1 MDELLALLT
10 WLRQRAEQDAELRR
24 LLRGAAD
31 ALHAL
36 AREVAPV
43 QSELPPAAAAPSAP
57 REPVMSAEA
66 AAANL
71 EAAWMGPAPTVAPR
85 PAVVE
90 AAGLRNEALE
100 GLPARARLKAEAT
113 RWLLER
119 DRLMQQGAFDTD
131 VQPRDRDLIAR
142 AKLLPNCYLWMSSH
156 GGLSV
161 AEPAR
166 LTDLAGA
173 FEAMAAAAELLRQLV
188 PQAEE
193 QREAFE
199 HALDLAAEAQS
210 MVRVAVDR
218 VAPRPDHDQDALFRW
233 LRSAASEYQILIR
246 RHMRLDDPADPAESA
261 GLFERIAWAE
271 NELQAARQRQTRF
284 RQWMN
289 KLHYH
294 LGKANEASEE
304 EEARRHWL
312 RVVDIVDGEVSN
324 GTPPSNIEI
333 RDQLLPYVEQMPELE
348 ELPPGFARVLREL
361 ERYLVSRAPEPDPRA
376 APEDTPEIRAAA
388 ELLRGRDVV
397 LIGGVARP
405 HAREKL
411 ERAFE
416 LGRLEWITTRE
427 HQSIAEFE
435 APVAR
440 DEVALVLLAIRWSSH
455 SFNDVKLFCDKYGK
469 PLVRLPAGY
478 GPNQVAVQ
486 ILQQRGAQLRSQ
498 LR

>member
-1 MDELLALLT
+1 MALLS
-10 WLRQRAEQDAELRR
+10 WLRHRAEQDAELRR
-24 LLRGAAD
+24 LLRGAAE

-36 AREVAPV
+36 ARDVAPPP
-43 QSELPPAAAAPSAP
+43 ELPPAPLPPSPP

-71 EAAWMGPAPTVAPR
+71 QAAWLGPLPAAGPRVSAAEAP
-85 PAVVE
+85 
-90 AAGLRNEALE
+90 GLRNEALE

-113 RWLLER
+113 RWLVER
-119 DRLMQQGAFDTD
+119 DRLMQQGTFETD

-161 AEPAR
+161 AEPGR

-199 HALDLAAEAQS
+199 GALDLAAEAQS
-210 MVRVAVDR
+210 MVRVAVER
-218 VAPRPDHDQDALFRW
+218 VASRPDHDQDALFRW

-246 RHMRLDDPADPAESA
+246 RHMRLDDPADPADWA

-271 NELQAARQRQTRF
+271 NELQSARQRQTQF
-284 RQWMN
+284 RQRMN
-289 KLHYH
+289 RLHYH
-294 LGKANEASEE
+294 LKKFDEAPDADD
-304 EEARRHWL
+304 AREHWL
-312 RVVDIVDGEVSN
+312 RVVELVDGEVSN

-333 RDQLLPYVEQMPELE
+333 RDQLLPYVEQMPEME
-348 ELPPGFARVLREL
+348 ELPAGFARVLREL
-361 ERYLVSRAPEPDPRA
+361 ERYLVSRAAEPDARA

-435 APVAR
+435 APIAR
-440 DEVALVLLAIRWSSH
+440 AETALVLLAIRWSSH
-455 SFNDVKLFCDKYGK
+455 SFNDVKVFCDKYGK

-486 ILQQRGAQLRSQ
+486 ILQQRGEQLRAQLR
-498 LR
+498 

>member
-1 MDELLALLT
+1 VDELLALLN
-10 WLRQRAEQDAELRR
+10 WLRQRAEQDPELRR
-24 LLRGAAD
+24 LLRAAAD

-36 AREVAPV
+36 AREGAPPPAE
-43 QSELPPAAAAPSAP
+43 SPAAPLPPSVP
-57 REPVMSAEA
+57 REPVISAEA
-66 AAANL
+66 AAAKL
-71 EAAWMGPAPTVAPR
+71 TAEWLGPVPAAAPR
-85 PAVVE
+85 PAVAEVPRLWHG
-90 AAGLRNEALE
+90 GLEW
-100 GLPARARLKAEAT
+100 LPARARLKAEAT

-161 AEPAR
+161 GEPAR
-166 LTDLAGA
+166 LMDLAGA

-199 HALDLAAEAQS
+199 QALDLAAEAQS
-210 MVRVAVDR
+210 MVRVAVER
-218 VAPRPDHDQDALFRW
+218 VASRPDQDQDGLFRW
-233 LRSAASEYQILIR
+233 LRSAANEFQILIR
-246 RHMRLDDPADPAESA
+246 RHMRLDDPADPADSA

-271 NELQAARQRQTRF
+271 HELQAARQRQTQF
-284 RQWMN
+284 RQRMN
-289 KLHYH
+289 RLQYH
-294 LGKANEASEE
+294 LKRVSSEDE
-304 EEARRHWL
+304 EEARQNWL
-312 RVVDIVDGEVSN
+312 RVVEIVDGEVLN

-333 RDQLLPYVEQMPELE
+333 RDLLLPFVEQMPDLGEP
-348 ELPPGFARVLREL
+348 PPGFARVLREL

-376 APEDTPEIRAAA
+376 APEDTPEIRTAA

-416 LGRLEWITTRE
+416 LRRLEWITTRE

-440 DEVALVLLAIRWSSH
+440 EETALVLLAIRWSSH
-455 SFNDVKLFCDKYGK
+455 SFNDVKQFCDKYGK

-486 ILQQRGAQLRSQ
+486 ILQQRGVQLRAQLR
-498 LR
+498 